1 MGKKNFVAGILD
13 RKPMIILI
21 MILVLIGGLVS
32 YVMIPKQHFPKV
44 IVPVAAVSVVY
55 PGASAEELEE
65 LVAKPVDALAP
76 YFPPIIPAN
85 KPMRAATTI
94 HIPII

>member
-21 MILVLIGGLVS
+21 MILLLIGGLVS

-55 PGASAEELEE
+55 PGACCLIHP
-65 LVAKPVDALAP
+65 LTR
-76 YFPPIIPAN
+76 PPE
-85 KPMRAATTI
+85 KDGSRVR
-94 HIPII
+94 

>member
-44 IVPVAAVSVVY
+44 IVPVLLY
-55 PGASAEELEE
+55 I
-65 LVAKPVDALAP
+65 LVRQLRNWK
-76 YFPPIIPAN
+76 N
-85 KPMRAATTI
+85 
-94 HIPII
+94 

>member
-21 MILVLIGGLVS
+21 MILLLIGGLVS

-65 LVAKPVDALAP
+65 LVAKPVENVWSLTD
-76 YFPPIIPAN
+76 
-85 KPMRAATTI
+85 MTTVLQI
-94 HIPII
+94 FRKM

>member
-1 MGKKNFVAGILD
+1 
-13 RKPMIILI
+13 MIILI
-21 MILVLIGGLVS
+21 MILLLIGGLVS

-65 LVAKPVDALAP
+65 
-76 YFPPIIPAN
+76 
-85 KPMRAATTI
+85 
-94 HIPII
+94 